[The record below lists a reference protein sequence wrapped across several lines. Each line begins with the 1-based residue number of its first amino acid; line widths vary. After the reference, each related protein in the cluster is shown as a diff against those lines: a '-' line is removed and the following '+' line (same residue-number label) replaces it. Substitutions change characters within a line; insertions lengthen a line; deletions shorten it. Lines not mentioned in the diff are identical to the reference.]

1 VSQPNSITRLE
12 SSKKYLTDV
21 VQVIEEEK
29 NKIEVAC
36 NIFGCKFKIN
46 Y

>member
-1 VSQPNSITRLE
+1 MDGSL
-12 SSKKYLTDV
+12 KKYL
-21 VQVIEEEK
+21 ILMLKKEEK